1 MKRTERRAAARGASV
16 LVVDD
21 EPDIRELLELTL
33 VKMGLD
39 VESVGSIAEAK
50 ERLKSDRYD
59 LCLTDMRLIDGEGLE
74 LVRHIAGLG
83 ADLPVAVITAH
94 GSTENAVAALK
105 AGAFDYV
112 SKPVGLEQLRA
123 LVKSALSLPAS
134 AAAPAKGQRLLG
146 ESAPLAQVRELIGK
160 LARTQ
165 APVYISGESG
175 SGKELAARLIHENGA
190 RRDKPFV
197 PVNCGAIPDTLV
209 ESEFF
214 GYKKGAFTGAAED
227 REGFFQAASGG
238 TLFLDEVA
246 ELPLAMQVK
255 LLRSIQEKRVRKV
268 GATQEDPVDVRVICA
283 THQNLAA
290 LVAAGRFRQDLF
302 YRLNV
307 IELSMP
313 PLRECRE
320 DIPLIAAAILQRLA
334 AQAGTTPPQ
343 LTPAASEELMR
354 YGFPGNI
361 RELENILE
369 RALALSTSQEIG
381 SEDLRLTPPQAVAGE
396 RAESSSGEALPDYLD
411 GLEREAILDALSKT
425 GFNRTAA
432 AKLLGITFRQLRY
445 RMQRLGIRDENRP

>member
-1 MKRTERRAAARGASV
+1 MKRAERRAASRGASV

-123 LVKSALSLPAS
+123 LVKSALSLPDS

-197 PVNCGAIPDTLV
+197 PVNCGAIPDTLM

-381 SEDLRLTPPQAVAGE
+381 SEDLRLTPPQAVAEE

-411 GLEREAILDALSKT
+411 GLERKAILDALSKT